1 MLKRAR
7 VRLAVLTLTLSILLL
22 SLVCVR
28 PALADERA
36 VDVQFPEPNF
46 TEKQKNQLLAMQMFM
61 ERDMDMEELPA
72 LYELWERESGWRT
85 QAANPRSTARGIP
98 QAMASLN
105 PEIWDEE
112 WFFNPRR
119 QIEWGL
125 DYIEKR
131 YGSPSKALEHHD
143 KKGWY

>member
-1 MLKRAR
+1 MDISDLN
-7 VRLAVLTLTLSILLL
+7 LS
-22 SLVCVR
+22 
-28 PALADERA
+28 E
-36 VDVQFPEPNF
+36 E
-46 TEKQKNQLLAMQMFM
+46 QKNRLLAMQIFM
-61 ERDMDMEELPA
+61 ERGGTFEDFDELGD

-85 QAANPRSTARGIP
+85 QAANPKSTARGIP

-105 PEIWDEE
+105 PETWDPS
-112 WFFNPRR
+112 WFFDPRK